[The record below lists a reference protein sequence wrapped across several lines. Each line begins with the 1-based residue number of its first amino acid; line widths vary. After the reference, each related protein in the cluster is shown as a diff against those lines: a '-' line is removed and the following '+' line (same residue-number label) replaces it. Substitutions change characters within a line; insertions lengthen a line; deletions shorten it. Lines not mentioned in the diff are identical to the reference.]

1 MDMDS
6 SNAVVHPGTLSLSPS
21 IDPLVLIIS
30 DAIKQAMES
39 STTAQQQSIAAMA
52 EKNSMDTLVAQI
64 SETLASH
71 GGHIFLHPPHSCP
84 PSPSAHTILVAAEM
98 ICMPPSTGTYH
109 SGCLQEHYLCCAGAA
124 GIKSWRGAHTDLS
137 LTNIAPGNSGCYIPL
152 QIPVLRSQGSS
163 LMTTLLLWLPVITTT
178 IVDPST
184 VASSVQHIKKQY
196 HSEDM
201 TETINI
207 MWRRHME
214 RSPLG
219 HLLEKHLR
227 PSNIYLQMK
236 QVNEE
241 IYSRQG
247 GQMSNEREG

>member
-1 MDMDS
+1 MDTSLTDTSPSPRTHLPMDTSPTDMDMDS

-84 PSPSAHTILVAAEM
+84 PSPSAHTILVAEKM

-109 SGCLQEHYLCCAGAA
+109 SGCLQEH
-124 GIKSWRGAHTDLS
+124 
-137 LTNIAPGNSGCYIPL
+137 
-152 QIPVLRSQGSS
+152 S
-163 LMTTLLLWLPVITTT
+163 LMLCWCCRDKKLEGCTYLFIT
-178 IVDPST
+178 
-184 VASSVQHIKKQY
+184 Y
-196 HSEDM
+196 
-201 TETINI
+201 
-207 MWRRHME
+207 
-214 RSPLG
+214 
-219 HLLEKHLR
+219 
-227 PSNIYLQMK
+227 
-236 QVNEE
+236 
-241 IYSRQG
+241 
-247 GQMSNEREG
+247 